1 MHVLVFHRLYHG
13 FRLIKA
19 RVILKENPDVR
30 MLSRMQVSVKRI
42 LHLGVVLLFFLTIPA
57 TQSYPYGVGEAA
69 NRGCVCHGAIQEA
82 TEIIVEGLPAK
93 FESNTSYSGVLRIN
107 NDNQDFINSSAN
119 GGFRMLSSHGELV
132 FDNLS
137 KTQVLDD
144 GWTHTAE
151 GNKFREWNFT
161 WISPMDNTTYVEIRI
176 YGNAVN
182 GDGYT
187 SGDAWNS
194 LVIKVPGVENF
205 DDLKTTNSPDRFEL
219 YEKLILGIS
228 SLGILFLAYRVIK

>member
-1 MHVLVFHRLYHG
+1 
-13 FRLIKA
+13 
-19 RVILKENPDVR
+19 
-30 MLSRMQVSVKRI
+30 
-42 LHLGVVLLFFLTIPA
+42 
-57 TQSYPYGVGEAA
+57 
-69 NRGCVCHGAIQEA
+69 
-82 TEIIVEGLPAK
+82 
-93 FESNTSYSGVLRIN
+93 
-107 NDNQDFINSSAN
+107 
-119 GGFRMLSSHGELV
+119 
-132 FDNLS
+132 
-137 KTQVLDD
+137 
-144 GWTHTAE
+144 
-151 GNKFREWNFT
+151 
-161 WISPMDNTTYVEIRI
+161 MDNTTYVEIRI